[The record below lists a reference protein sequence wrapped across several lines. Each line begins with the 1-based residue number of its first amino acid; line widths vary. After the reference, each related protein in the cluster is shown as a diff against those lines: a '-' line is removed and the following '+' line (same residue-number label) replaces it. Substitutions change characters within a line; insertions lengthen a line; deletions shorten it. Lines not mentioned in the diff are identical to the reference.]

1 MRPGEH
7 PEQLITNSRCYTNQ
21 LEKFMALPSCIGFI
35 MDGNRRWAEAQG
47 KERLEGHV
55 AGFAVYED
63 VVRWVVEKKIAH
75 AVFYAFSTENWKRS
89 HTEVEHLMSL
99 FERGL
104 RQLKEKTEGEEAKMR
119 VRFLGRRADFSEPLQ
134 ALMADLEK
142 KSAPYTNTTIWVALS
157 YGGRAE
163 LLEAINAAIAVGKPV
178 DETTFRS
185 HLWGAELPDLDLLI
199 RTSGEERLSNFLPWH
214 TAYSELFFTP
224 THWPA
229 FTKDEF
235 ERILS
240 QYEERH
246 RRHGA

>member
-1 MRPGEH
+1 
-7 PEQLITNSRCYTNQ
+7 
-21 LEKFMALPSCIGFI
+21 MALPTCIGFI
-35 MDGNRRWAEAQG
+35 MDGNRRWAEAAG
-47 KERLEGHV
+47 KERLEGHA
-55 AGFAVYED
+55 AGFAVYEE
-63 VVRWVVEKKIAH
+63 VIRWVVEKKIPH

-89 HTEVEHLMSL
+89 SAEVGHLMDL

-104 RQLKEKTEGEEAKMR
+104 LKLKEKHVDEKVR
-119 VRFLGRRADFSEPLQ
+119 VRFLGRRGDFSESLQ
-134 ALMADLEK
+134 ALMNELEAE
-142 KSAPYTNTTIWVALS
+142 SAQYNGTTIWAALS
-157 YGGRAE
+157 YGGQAE
-163 LLEAINAAIAVGKPV
+163 LLDAVNAAISAGVPV
-178 DETTFRS
+178 DAATFRG

-199 RTSGEERLSNFLPWH
+199 RTSGEHRLSNFLPWH

-246 RRHGA
+246 RRHGT